1 MIDNLIFS
9 AILEPLGR
17 YPKKEIK
24 MNKQDKAKISQ
35 IINDLYSGVA
45 IALDPTNAKDKL
57 ILSNLRGDIA
67 TLREALELK

>member
-1 MIDNLIFS
+1 
-9 AILEPLGR
+9 
-17 YPKKEIK
+17 

-45 IALDPTNAKDKL
+45 VALDPTNAKDKL

-67 TLREALELK
+67 TLRKALELK